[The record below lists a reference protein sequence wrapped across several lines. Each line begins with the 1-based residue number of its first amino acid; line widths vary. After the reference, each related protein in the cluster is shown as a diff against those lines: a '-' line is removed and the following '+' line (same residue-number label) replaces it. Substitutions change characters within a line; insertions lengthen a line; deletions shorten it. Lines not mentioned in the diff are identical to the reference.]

1 MTITPRGRDLL
12 GAAAATSAV
21 FGVTG
26 PPIAA
31 ALGLSLSVMA
41 AASLAL
47 FWYRFR
53 RAGVSTE
60 VRRLRVFK
68 REPGAFPIRVRPG
81 SSRWVRLVSVGLED
95 RPGLG
100 CEVRRLSG
108 EGDPEMVLT
117 PSLAGRSERLVARVQ
132 GTDPLGLFTMVR
144 TTELGLV
151 LESLPLALRTPARP
165 LQVSPLS
172 FGENPAGRAGAG
184 QELYAVGEFQPG
196 LDPRDIMW
204 KCAAEMTE
212 DAVIPL
218 RVREV
223 NVRKVVSIGVLVRS
237 GSEDERARRGDLVSE
252 AIAQVGVR
260 VIRIGTALEVAGS
273 PPSGARRATASSMAE
288 LADVTSSAWV
298 GGGAVSPIRPL
309 SGSFSFDLLIV
320 GPQEADPG
328 ALPPFRQLLIVSE
341 EGGDGALLP
350 LTSLSSSSPSPFRRL
365 PRGASV
371 FTGKEDLSGVTS
383 SVMAG

>member
-1 MTITPRGRDLL
+1 VTITSRGRDLL

-68 REPGAFPIRVRPG
+68 RESGAFPIRVRPG
-81 SSRWVRLVSVGLED
+81 SSRWVRLVSVSLED
-95 RPGLG
+95 RPGLD
-100 CEVRRLSG
+100 CEVRRLDG
-108 EGDPEMVLT
+108 DGDPEMVLT
-117 PSLAGRSERLVARVQ
+117 PSLAGRSEGLVAKVR

-144 TTELGLV
+144 GTELGLV

-165 LQVSPLS
+165 LRVSLLS
-172 FGENPAGRAGAG
+172 FGENPAGRPGAG

-196 LDPRDIMW
+196 MDPRDIMW
-204 KCAAEMTE
+204 KRAAEATE
-212 DAVIPL
+212 ETALPV
-218 RVREV
+218 RVREI
-223 NVRKVVSIGVLVRS
+223 NVRKVVSIGVLVGS

-252 AIAQVGVR
+252 AIAQVGVQ
-260 VIRIGTALEVAGS
+260 VIRIGTALEIVGCP
-273 PPSGARRATASSMAE
+273 PPSGVRRATASTVAE
-288 LADVTSSAWV
+288 LADVTSSTWV
-298 GGGAVSPIRPL
+298 GGGAGTPIRTP
-309 SGSFSFDLLIV
+309 SGSSSFDLLIV
-320 GPQEADPG
+320 GPQEVGPG
-328 ALPPFRQLLIVSE
+328 ALPPFRLLLVVSD
-341 EGGDGALLP
+341 EGSDGAHSLP
-350 LTSLSSSSPSPFRRL
+350 ISPPSSSFRHL

-371 FTGKEDLSGVTS
+371 FTGKEDLSGLTS
-383 SVMAG
+383 SVIAG